1 MNERETPQFGRL
13 RADLELKSELVRALR
28 CEVDQL
34 RTRAAAEAAL
44 MAEVSAEV
52 RRLADEASLSLQHMG
67 PATSQHALADAQR
80 VCSDLADYSAACAG
94 SLVLSHRSVN
104 IRQLLTRVLTPR
116 GVVARVNAAV
126 PERITADERLLE
138 RLLSCF
144 VDRVRALD
152 GACLEVI
159 PRAGSGIEAVLP
171 ADALEFQLRGAAP
184 AAALEESSGSVAGRM
199 RSAFI
204 DAVGRFMGG
213 TMTQDSLVLPLVAAE
228 DPAAT
233 GVHRLRLDIPEL
245 LGSGLRLPSSGDA
258 GAAHSDGSGEIA
270 EEPIDLIY
278 LDQQLGS
285 LAQIV
290 LERTAPM
297 FLAEAP
303 RRLMDM
309 HVAYESGQSERL
321 RVIAQV
327 WKSSALTIGARSL
340 AVLLESMERQLGSGH
355 LPPEHLLWRVRLALD
370 RVARSLA
377 SRGLTAGMDA

>member
-1 MNERETPQFGRL
+1 
-13 RADLELKSELVRALR
+13 
-28 CEVDQL
+28 
-34 RTRAAAEAAL
+34 
-44 MAEVSAEV
+44 
-52 RRLADEASLSLQHMG
+52 MG

-80 VCSDLADYSAACAG
+80 VCSDLADYSAARAG
-94 SLVLSHRSVN
+94 SLVLSRRSVN
-104 IRQLLTRVLTPR
+104 LRQLLARVLTPR
-116 GVVARVNAAV
+116 SVVARVSTAV

-144 VDRVRALD
+144 VDRVPALD

-159 PRAGSGIEAVLP
+159 PRAATGIEAALT
-171 ADALEFQLRGAAP
+171 ADALEFRLSGPAP
-184 AAALEESSGSVAGRM
+184 AATSEEPSEEPSGSVAGRM

-245 LGSGLRLPSSGDA
+245 LGPASKLRSSEDA
-258 GAAHSDGSGEIA
+258 RPAHSGAQGELA
-270 EEPIDLIY
+270 EEAIDLIY

-290 LERTAPM
+290 LERTAPV

-309 HVAYESGQSERL
+309 HAAYESGQSERL
-321 RVIAQV
+321 RVIAQC
-327 WKSSALTIGARSL
+327 WRSSALTIGARSL

-370 RVARSLA
+370 RVARSLG
-377 SRGLTAGMDA
+377 SIGLSAGRDA